1 MADFIDVKT
10 AGVLSQGLTY
20 ETGSANQGS
29 YMPLFDTRLYRTL
42 GLFSQSNQTFTI
54 TNKNVGTSSN
64 GINEINN
71 SIITIYPHFDYRSYI
86 GDFYE
91 SPESILAQIE
101 EFANIKGS
109 ENTVTFTHKDGTAL
123 DSSLADEAKHL
134 YDKAIEINKFITDSE
149 KQKRYMAAHS
159 FIHPYAIVKLA
170 GASGDH
176 SVAVQQ
182 YTYDRV
188 GKRKWYE
195 VDGNAAGGYAK
206 NPTTTTLINW
216 GNEDMRGRFP
226 YSFQDFVFCKDWTK
240 IPNNR
245 LITLRKYTAPVTDA
259 VTFSDN
265 ELVEQG
271 SKDKSATITDDKGNN
286 ITVENRESNDTNS
299 TSKII
304 KYNIKQ
310 STRPWSPVATAVT
323 YFGEG
328 TDNNLSDLLQ
338 FSAHYNWDP
347 ITAESHPIDISSTQ
361 QEQGSNLLGPE
372 TPGGSA
378 LSSGL
383 SAISKMLGWW
393 DTMNGHGINPALAA
407 NVPPDPYTMGPYE
420 NRILGPINV
429 IMNTYKRKRG
439 LTFEHSITV
448 TFKYKARPIGGINSK
463 AVLLD
468 LLSNMLV
475 LCYASGSWFG
485 GMWRYKCDEPAM
497 YPFKYGDVMNK
508 LYQGKIFGSNGA
520 VSTLIKHVYNDGSN
534 FFTEVFKEGIKAA
547 KELISGAIDAITG
560 AINTIA
566 GKKEEGEDNRN
577 AAKSH
582 FKNLQGNKLVT
593 TFEKV
598 LAAKCLKSA
607 TIPYVTNMKALL
619 TGDVVGNWHLTIGN
633 PLNPI
638 AMIGNLVATNL
649 QITFDNELGP
659 DDFPIGFTA
668 KVTLEHGLGRD
679 RDAIESMFNRGY
691 GRIYSLPVGFRS
703 TADGETRIDA
713 YTGTDGK
720 PRMGYAETSSTFFG
734 RGFRFIAKIQQ
745 GNLNNTGTIYRGTI
759 NNYKSLVLNDQSKY
773 LRASAGIMVN
783 PWQMAYCL

>member
-1 MADFIDVKT
+1 MANFIDSKT
-10 AGVLSQGLTY
+10 AGVLSQGLTF

-42 GLFSQSNQTFTI
+42 GIFSQSNQTFTI
-54 TNKNVGTSSN
+54 ANAGNSINANSDEVKNN
-64 GINEINN
+64 
-71 SIITIYPHFDYRSYI
+71 IITIYPHFDYRSYI

-101 EFANIKGS
+101 EFATIKGS
-109 ENTVTFTHKDGTAL
+109 GSNVTFTHKDGTQL
-123 DSSLADEAKHL
+123 DSSLAGEAKRL
-134 YDKAIEINKFITDSE
+134 YDKAIEINNFIKDSA
-149 KQKRYMAAHS
+149 KQRRYMAAHS

-170 GASGDH
+170 GASGDR

-182 YTYDRV
+182 LTYDRV

-226 YSFQDFVFCKDWTK
+226 YSFQDFVFCKDWNK

-245 LITLRKYTAPVTDA
+245 LITLRKYAAPVTDA
-259 VTFSDN
+259 VTFSDYELARLDGKSNTTSVLKN
-265 ELVEQG
+265 ENGE
-271 SKDKSATITDDKGNN
+271 DITIQNL
-286 ITVENRESNDTNS
+286 ENDANS
-299 TSKII
+299 TASKIE
-304 KYNIKQ
+304 YNIKQ

-328 TDNNLSDLLQ
+328 TDNNLSDLLS
-338 FSAHYNWDP
+338 FSAHYNWEP
-347 ITAESHPIDISSTQ
+347 VTADSHPIDISNTQ
-361 QEQGSNLLGPE
+361 QEQGSGLLGPE

-407 NVPPDPYTMGPYE
+407 NVPPDPYNNGPYE

-439 LTFEHSITV
+439 LTFEHEITV
-448 TFKYKARPIGGINSK
+448 TFKYRARPIGGINSK

-485 GMWRYKCDEPAM
+485 GMWRYKCDQPAI

-508 LYQGKIFGSNGA
+508 LYQGKIFGSSGA

-560 AINTIA
+560 VINTVA
-566 GKKEEGEDNRN
+566 GKKEEGEDNQN

-607 TIPYVTNMKALL
+607 TIPYVNSMRALL
-619 TGDVVGNWHLTIGN
+619 TGDAVGNWHLTIGN

-668 KVTLEHGLGRD
+668 KVTLAHGLGRD

-691 GRIYSLPVGFRS
+691 GRIYSLPTGFRS
-703 TADGETRIDA
+703 TADGETKIDD
-713 YTGTDGK
+713 YTGTDGR
-720 PRMGYAETSSTFFG
+720 PRLGYEETSSTFFG
-734 RGFRFIAKIQQ
+734 RGFRFIAKIEQ
-745 GNLNNTGTIYRGTI
+745 GKLNNTGTIYTGDI
-759 NNYKSLVLNDQSKY
+759 NNYNSLVLNDQSKY